1 MCEEIEMP
9 GLVSYIK
16 FWLLDS
22 KNHTEPL
29 KFVRQRS
36 CIITFG
42 FGKITRIPCGKW
54 MEKVFWIKIYVGG
67 NYTALHDRLV
77 VGVRKES
84 RVMLILTHVQGSSLD
99 KNIQFWAR
107 YTWAA
112 SGIYKWRCPVTG
124 LKFRRNLGMEVR
136 KVYAVIHGEG
146 ENETIGRQGP
156 GET

>member
-1 MCEEIEMP
+1 MP

-22 KNHTEPL
+22 ENHMEPL

-36 CIITFG
+36 YIITFG
-42 FGKITRIPCGKW
+42 FGKIITIPCGKW

-99 KNIQFWAR
+99 KNHSFEQDIHGLPVG
-107 YTWAA
+107 YTCGDVQLQVWS
-112 SGIYKWRCPVTG
+112 SGG
-124 LKFRRNLGMEVR
+124 NLGMEVR